1 VAVGIQQ
8 RPMATETGAAF
19 VPARSFLVRTN
30 PYYGGEARGT
40 TNVFERTANKRDEI
54 TIGEIKR
61 AFSGRGVIVNFVKYF
76 ICRSSERPL
85 RLKNEKDF
93 TESACVCARASYS
106 PVHCCVR
113 AVRVRFVPTGET
125 RKRIEKKENPRGGNR
140 NGRAKTNK

>member
-1 VAVGIQQ
+1 MAVGIQQ

-40 TNVFERTANKRDEI
+40 TNVIERTANKRDEI

-93 TESACVCARASYS
+93 TESACVCARA
-106 PVHCCVR
+106 
-113 AVRVRFVPTGET
+113 RVTHPFTVAYARYVSDSFRPAKHV
-125 RKRIEKKENPRGGNR
+125 KE
-140 NGRAKTNK
+140 